1 MRTHD
6 SDVDVSLTDGRQRD
20 PIGPRTP
27 KIRRASV
34 ASISR
39 QPRASTEQA
48 LKGYAYL
55 KSRSS
60 RSRSPNSAASA

>member
-1 MRTHD
+1 MLGIPSSSASSAT
-6 SDVDVSLTDGRQRD
+6 SEASLT
-20 PIGPRTP
+20 
-27 KIRRASV
+27 KVRRASV

-39 QPRASTEQA
+39 QPKASTEQA